1 VKNKSSVSKATDS
14 IVAIIQTI
22 ILAFI
27 PIVFDSNMTYKVIAY
42 FVVGITIIVYILFF
56 RHRIITAIILR
67 RSIDTDKIKEINA
80 VTVFYNI
87 IIPEI
92 RNLSCNNKQPDD
104 FELLFRFRVW
114 KNAIWFISDHF
125 WENGELKNVNTSEY
139 VTHSINAVYKNEV
152 VSASKKLLEIYSTND
167 FSMIIQSYN
176 CETFEKTINERV
188 EIIKIIANNQ

>member
-1 VKNKSSVSKATDS
+1 MKNKSSVSKATDS
-14 IVAIIQTI
+14 LVAIIQTI
-22 ILAFI
+22 ILAYI

-92 RNLSCNNKQPDD
+92 RNLSCNNLQPDD

-125 WENGELKNVNTSEY
+125 WENGELKNVNTLES